1 MLSIAFML
9 TVPLRFFTSSPL
21 IRSANNA
28 EKVTLIPSARL
39 FSTPFSILRKSSQ
52 NTSPGFN
59 RSSLRFQETT
69 APISNPQSKPHNQ
82 KSKINNQQ
90 LVYSFLIRFFRI
102 MNITIALQ
110 RLTCMQHACIISLA
124 SALAGCQGVRLFVS
138 RLPRISA

>member
-1 MLSIAFML
+1 
-9 TVPLRFFTSSPL
+9 
-21 IRSANNA
+21 
-28 EKVTLIPSARL
+28 
-39 FSTPFSILRKSSQ
+39 
-52 NTSPGFN
+52 
-59 RSSLRFQETT
+59 
-69 APISNPQSKPHNQ
+69 
-82 KSKINNQQ
+82 